1 MSGTAGDGA
10 ADPVLQHNLARLY
23 GVATVPSD
31 SSLRRRLDRVS
42 PPALQR
48 VFGRV
53 FEVARRHKALA
64 GFQALGGHY
73 LLAVD
78 GNRAVCL
85 GVGAL
90 RYLLREAAPRRCC
103 MTYYQQLL
111 AAVLVHPSQSVVV
124 PLAPEL
130 VLKSDGATKNDCEQQ
145 TESRLLPAIWR
156 AHLPSNFQRVV
167 NCWF

>member
-1 MSGTAGDGA
+1 MGGTAGRGA

-64 GFQALGGHY
+64 GFQAVG
-73 LLAVD
+73 
-78 GNRAVCL
+78 RALSAGCRRQPGSL
-85 GVGAL
+85 
-90 RYLLREAAPRRCC
+90 PRSGCV
-103 MTYYQQLL
+103 TIPV
-111 AAVLVHPSQSVVV
+111 A
-124 PLAPEL
+124 
-130 VLKSDGATKNDCEQQ
+130 
-145 TESRLLPAIWR
+145 
-156 AHLPSNFQRVV
+156 
-167 NCWF
+167 